1 MDEVGV
7 TMILVTTGSLSFN
20 AGSVTYHD
28 TDRALVEV
36 RDNSG
41 VFMVFIFQNTYRK
54 ILLNVSAGK
63 SVVINNS
70 L

>member
-1 MDEVGV
+1 
-7 TMILVTTGSLSFN
+7 MILVATGSLTFN
-20 AGSVTYHD
+20 AANVSYHNIVN
-28 TDRALVEV
+28 ALVEV
-36 RDNSG
+36 RNTNG
-41 VFMVFIFQNTYRK
+41 GFMAYIYQSTYRK